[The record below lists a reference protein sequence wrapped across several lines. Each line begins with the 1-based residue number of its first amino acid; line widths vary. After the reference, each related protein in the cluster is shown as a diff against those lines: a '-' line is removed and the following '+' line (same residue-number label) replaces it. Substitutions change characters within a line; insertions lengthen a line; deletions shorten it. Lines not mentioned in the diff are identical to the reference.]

1 MAFANSLVVSTR
13 DKYARA
19 ARALSVAAVEN
30 VHLRPA
36 VWASLTQCLAPTLLA
51 CHVPRMVNPA
61 IANSTVATDSFV
73 SPRPTLVQTVLRHAA
88 PVKTVALVLVKE
100 MCAPVSPMAHPA
112 AARRTVAKAL
122 AKKMSASAARMAN
135 HAPTLQTVAREEVS
149 GVKVTTFAPAV
160 LALVYHATGMPTAAM
175 ISFAVLASKVFAR
188 FLPAKACFASTIPS
202 VAKNSSAQATTL
214 AVLRVPV

>member
-51 CHVPRMVNPA
+51 CHVPHMVNPA
-61 IANSTVATDSFV
+61 ATISAVAPDSLV
-73 SPRPTLVQTVLRHAA
+73 SPRPTLVQTVPRHAA
-88 PVKTVALVLVKE
+88 PMRTVALVLVKE
-100 MCAPVSPMAHPA
+100 MCAPVTLMAHHA
-112 AARRTVAKAL
+112 AARRSVAKAL
-122 AKKMSASAARMAN
+122 VKIMSASAARMAN
-135 HAPTLQTVAREEVS
+135 HAPTLQSVAGEEVS

-188 FLPAKACFASTIPS
+188 FVLAKACFASTIPS
-202 VAKNSSAQATTL
+202 VATNSSAQATTL
-214 AVLRVPV
+214 AALLVPV